1 MLSAWNVSPVS
12 GTRCHQ
18 YTIASW
24 APGAHPATAVYGTV
38 VSAPTAT
45 SRHCSGSTQGAQ
57 LIRAAVSRSTA
68 KKYAGAPEL
77 LTIRRPVG
85 ATETSSVPPT
95 ATGELHASAART
107 AKYRCMVTVDDAPR
121 ARFVTR
127 CRARAARAG

>member
-1 MLSAWNVSPVS
+1 M
-12 GTRCHQ
+12 
-18 YTIASW
+18 
-24 APGAHPATAVYGTV
+24 
-38 VSAPTAT
+38 
-45 SRHCSGSTQGAQ
+45 
-57 LIRAAVSRSTA
+57 IRAAVSRSTA

-107 AKYRCMVTVDDAPR
+107 AKTAKYRCMVTVDDAPR